1 MPELIYHSLSRD
13 AATREETATMTATA
27 DSLDALRQYG
37 RERGYDLS
45 WLERPGTWGTR
56 IQPGKTGLVLD
67 DIERGPHGLA
77 PDESTNLTGRVR
89 GAIPRLGVPRVGAY
103 PVRTKADIWLR
114 NAAELYEE
122 AQARQWSSATDIPW
136 DKIAP
141 LPDDIE
147 AAECQFATFL
157 TEVEFVAGDV
167 PGKWIASVTPDY
179 FEPRMF
185 LISQVMDEARHLDV
199 FRKRALVNGG
209 GLMQRTSAIAAVTGG
224 AIDSARDFT
233 EMSARLHMS
242 GEGAVLTLF
251 RIGELMAYN
260 EAEKQIYRLA
270 ASDESRH
277 VAFGVMHLQY
287 LAQAAPDRREEI
299 QAYLDE
305 AERNLV
311 TGASGQN
318 PASSGFAASEALAI
332 LLGGGVDKFDE
343 GMKLLLAAR
352 QRQVKEYVQ
361 RVKVA
366 GFGERFE
373 NGRANPLLKKFLE
386 VE

>member
-1 MPELIYHSLSRD
+1 
-13 AATREETATMTATA
+13 MTTTA
-27 DSLDALRQYG
+27 DSLDALRDYG
-37 RERGYDLS
+37 REQGYDLR
-45 WLERPGTWGTR
+45 WLERREVWGQRVT
-56 IQPGKTGLVLD
+56 PGKTGLVLD
-67 DIERGPHGLA
+67 DVERGAHGDA
-77 PDESTNLTGRVR
+77 PDESRNMTGRTR
-89 GAIPRLGVPRVGAY
+89 GSVPRVGTPRIGNY

-122 AQARQWSSATDIPW
+122 AQSRQWSSATDIPW
-136 DKIAP
+136 EKISE
-141 LPDDIE
+141 LPDEIE
-147 AAECQFATFL
+147 AAECQLATFL

-209 GLMQRTSAIAAVTGG
+209 GLMQRTAAAAAVAGG

-260 EAEKQIYRLA
+260 EAEKAIYRLA

-299 QAYLDE
+299 QSYLDE
-305 AERNLV
+305 AERALV

-318 PASSGFAASEALAI
+318 PASSGLSSSEALAV
-332 LLGGGVDKFDE
+332 LLGGGTDKYDE
-343 GMKLLLAAR
+343 GVKLLIAAR
-352 QRQVKEYVQ
+352 QRQIKEYVQ

-373 NGRANPLLKKFLE
+373 NGRASKMLEQYLK

>member
-1 MPELIYHSLSRD
+1 M
-13 AATREETATMTATA
+13 TTTM
-27 DSLDALRQYG
+27 DSLAALREYG
-37 RERGYDLS
+37 QEQGYDLS
-45 WLERPGTWGTR
+45 WLQQRETWGTR
-56 IQPGKTGLVLD
+56 IEPGKGGLVLED
-67 DIERGPHGLA
+67 VERGAHGYA
-77 PDESTNLTGRVR
+77 PDESTNMTGRVR
-89 GAIPRLGVPRVGAY
+89 GSIPRPGVPRVGAY
-103 PVRTKADIWLR
+103 SVRTKADIWLR

-122 AQARQWSSATDIPW
+122 AQQRQWSSATDIPW
-136 DKIAP
+136 EKITA

-147 AAECQFATFL
+147 RAECQLATFL

-167 PGKWIASVTPDY
+167 PGKWISSVTPDY

-209 GLMQRTSAIAAVTGG
+209 GLMQRTAAAAAVTGG
-224 AIDSARDFT
+224 SIDSARDFT

-242 GEGAVLTLF
+242 GEGSVLTLF

-260 EAEKQIYRLA
+260 EAEKHIYRLA
-270 ASDESRH
+270 AQDESRH

-287 LAQAAPDRREEI
+287 LSQAAPDRREEI
-299 QAYLDE
+299 QSYLDE

-318 PASSGFAASEALAI
+318 PASTGLSSSQALAV
-332 LLGGGVDKFDE
+332 LLGGGVDKYDE
-343 GMKLLLAAR
+343 GQKLLLAAR

-373 NGRANPLLKKFLE
+373 NGRASTMLE
-386 VE
+386 QYVKSA

>member
-1 MPELIYHSLSRD
+1 
-13 AATREETATMTATA
+13 MTTTV
-27 DSLDALRQYG
+27 DPLDALKEYG
-37 RERGYDLS
+37 REQGYDLG
-45 WLERPGTWGTR
+45 WLARSDTWGTR
-56 IQPGKTGLVLD
+56 IEPGKGGLGLTDV
-67 DIERGPHGLA
+67 ERGVHGEA
-77 PDESTNLTGRVR
+77 PDESRNTTGRTR
-89 GAIPRLGVPRVGAY
+89 GSIPRTGVPRIGNY
-103 PVRTKADIWLR
+103 SVRTKADIWLR
-114 NAAELYEE
+114 NAAELWEE
-122 AQARQWSSATDIPW
+122 AVQRQWSSAVDVPW
-136 DKIAP
+136 HTLAP

-147 AAECQFATFL
+147 RAECQLATFL

-167 PGKWIASVTPDY
+167 PGRWISSITPDY

-199 FRKRALVNGG
+199 FRKRALANGG
-209 GLMQRTSAIAAVTGG
+209 GLMQRTTTVAAVTGG
-224 AIDSARDFT
+224 SIDSARDFT
-233 EMSARLHMS
+233 EMSARLHIS
-242 GEGAVLTLF
+242 GEGSVLTLF

-270 ASDESRH
+270 AQDESRH

-299 QAYLDE
+299 QSYLDE

-318 PASSGFAASEALAI
+318 PASTGLASSQALAI
-332 LLGGGVDKFDE
+332 LLGGGVDKYDE

-352 QRQVKEYVQ
+352 QRQVREYVQ

-373 NGRANPLLKKFLE
+373 NGRASTMLE
-386 VE
+386 QYLRAA